1 MHEFSIVQNITEIV
15 LDSARRHG
23 VEHVSAVEVEVGQA
37 SGVVK
42 EAMEFAWEAVQ
53 KGTLLNN
60 TVLRL
65 IHIPLKVK
73 CGICQHQYM
82 PDEMYESCPAC
93 GETNPE
99 IIAGRELRVV
109 AIET

>member
-1 MHEFSIVQNITEIV
+1 MHELSIVQSITEIV
-15 LDSARRHG
+15 TETAMKHG
-23 VEHVSAVEVEVGQA
+23 VAHVSAVEVEVGQA

-42 EAMEFAWEAVQ
+42 EAMEFAWEAI
-53 KGTLLNN
+53 KKDTLLHNAE
-60 TVLRL
+60 LRV

-73 CGICQHQYM
+73 CGICQHNYM
-82 PDEMYESCPAC
+82 PGEMYENCPAC
-93 GETNPE
+93 GETSPE